1 MKIKIQSSQNTY
13 YKHFP
18 FEGHS
23 RLTENRAQGDGAPN
37 KSERNES
44 DTLLVKELMNK
55 EWIERHRNGSSN
67 Y

>member
-44 DTLLVKELMNK
+44 DTLLVKEIMNK
-55 EWIERHRNGSSN
+55 E
-67 Y
+67 